1 MNSPAMSLNIEAE
14 TWGIDI
20 TLQVVR
26 DFNPLILADMRR
38 EALALMAGAIALL
51 DGARLDTDGDDEAI
65 AAIEEQIEGQE

>member
-1 MNSPAMSLNIEAE
+1 MNAPAMSLNLEAD

-38 EALALMAGAIALL
+38 EALELMAGAIALL
-51 DGARLDTDGDDEAI
+51 DGAQLDTAGDAEVI
-65 AAIEEQIEGQE
+65 AAIEEQIEEQD